1 MMKLAQPLLLM
12 VAAASNK
19 LLRGA
24 NAAAGGLCK
33 SNVTVRD
40 ADALTC
46 EIILTYVKE
55 FRDCALRH
63 YRSGCL
69 SFEFHHRVTE
79 EEFVNGFADV
89 YPEDKV
95 GEASGVAWCIDP
107 LNYDVEMNLN
117 PNYNTGTAV
126 QILGS
131 GGTNQNFINQPDPDP
146 DVICSG
152 FESSSGV
159 RHNRLL
165 NQIEAIGMSVLNDVD
180 LQDFDTKCGDYEV
193 RYVYYDQQYVLLVHR
208 HVAM

>member
-1 MMKLAQPLLLM
+1 MMKLALPLLM
-12 VAAASNK
+12 AVAASIK

-24 NAAAGGLCK
+24 YAAAGGLCK
-33 SNVTVRD
+33 ANITLVN

-46 EIILTYVKE
+46 EIAVAYVKAY
-55 FRDCALRH
+55 RDCTLRH

-69 SFEFHHRVTE
+69 SLEFQNRATE
-79 EEFVNGFADV
+79 EEYVNGFADV
-89 YPEDKV
+89 YPEDRV

-107 LNYDVEMNLN
+107 VNYAELYSGTQ
-117 PNYNTGTAV
+117 YNTGAAV
-126 QILGS
+126 NILGS

-152 FESSSGV
+152 FESSSGG

-193 RYVYYDQQYVLLVHR
+193 RYIYCDQ
-208 HVAM
+208 